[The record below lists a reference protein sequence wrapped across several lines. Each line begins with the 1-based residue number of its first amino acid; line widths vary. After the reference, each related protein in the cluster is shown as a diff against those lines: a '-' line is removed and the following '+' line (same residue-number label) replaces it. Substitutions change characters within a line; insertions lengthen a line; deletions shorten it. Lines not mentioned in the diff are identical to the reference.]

1 MKINLKFLKFSLKFK
16 SLVLLA
22 FMALPLTSSGQVALI
37 TAEEAQRPDSPLKL
51 TRGITRGPSIKLL
64 SNATVDAK
72 SFAFN
77 LMIEP
82 RGGSKIIPAS
92 LKVEYLKEPVIDLT
106 DRFKSAFNGAQIEIT
121 KASVPIGLHALKVSI
136 KDTDGRDASTVISL
150 EAK

>member
-1 MKINLKFLKFSLKFK
+1 
-16 SLVLLA
+16 
-22 FMALPLTSSGQVALI
+22 
-37 TAEEAQRPDSPLKL
+37 
-51 TRGITRGPSIKLL
+51 
-64 SNATVDAK
+64 
-72 SFAFN
+72 
-77 LMIEP
+77 MIEP